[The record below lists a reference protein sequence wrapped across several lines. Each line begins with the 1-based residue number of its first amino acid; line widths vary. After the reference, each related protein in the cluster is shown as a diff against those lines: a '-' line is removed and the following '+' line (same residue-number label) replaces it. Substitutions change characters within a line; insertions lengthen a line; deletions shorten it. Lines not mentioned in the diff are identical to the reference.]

1 MAYDDEPDYEDTL
14 DPEGP
19 SADDIARF
27 DREGSD
33 CPSCGSE
40 VFDDATVCPICGEFL
55 TATAGTTK
63 PWAALVA
70 GVILLAFVLIYVL

>member
-1 MAYDDEPDYEDTL
+1 MAYEDPAYDDTL

-27 DREGSD
+27 GRDGSD
-33 CPSCGSE
+33 CPSCGAE
-40 VFDDATVCPICGEFL
+40 VFDDATVCPICGDLL
-55 TATAGTTK
+55 TRDTSTTK

-70 GVILLAFVLIYVL
+70 GAIVLAFVLFYIL